1 MKRILA
7 ILALLIGSLPVASAA
22 WQTGSFVD
30 SMTEKKYAYAELPA
44 KDGGATL
51 YVGCMNGR
59 VQPDIQFPS
68 RVGYGDL
75 GVTYRFDE
83 GPVVPRIVRLPD
95 DGKALWLWI
104 SSEAEALAKIRK
116 SKRLRIQTK
125 TVFLDF
131 DLAGASAAIQ
141 PIRCK

>member
-7 ILALLIGSLPVASAA
+7 IIALLIGSSPIASAA

-30 SMTEKKYAYAELPA
+30 RMTEKKYAYAELPA

-68 RVGYGDL
+68 RVGYGEL
-75 GVTYRFDE
+75 GSRCSITTTMNLY
-83 GPVVPRIVRLPD
+83 PR
-95 DGKALWLWI
+95 
-104 SSEAEALAKIRK
+104 AKFR
-116 SKRLRIQTK
+116 T
-125 TVFLDF
+125 
-131 DLAGASAAIQ
+131 GCAA
-141 PIRCK
+141 